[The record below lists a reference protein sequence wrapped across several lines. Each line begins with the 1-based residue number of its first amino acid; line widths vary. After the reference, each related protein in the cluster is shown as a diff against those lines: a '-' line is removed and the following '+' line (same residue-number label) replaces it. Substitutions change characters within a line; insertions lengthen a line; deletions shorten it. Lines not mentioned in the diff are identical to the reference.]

1 MIRGAVLNLQ
11 GCKFRINLESVK
23 LNDICA
29 NSQNISD
36 NAE

>member
-1 MIRGAVLNLQ
+1 MLKGVNVRRFKL
-11 GCKFRINLESVK
+11 RINRKGVK

-36 NAE
+36 NDA